1 MFAFCT
7 SDGLNRLFRAAG
19 FTEDQAEAV
28 TDVVREAS
36 QADLSVLAT
45 KADLRSEITSTKA
58 ELKADISDAKA
69 EILKWM
75 FGMVGVQTLV
85 ILGALVTLLRV
96 GLRP

>member
-1 MFAFCT
+1 MAVAALDT
-7 SDGLNRLFRAAG
+7 LSLTKRLRAAG
-19 FTEDQAEAV
+19 FTQDQAEAV
-28 TDVVREAS
+28 TDVVRDAS
-36 QADLSVLAT
+36 AVDLSVLAT
-45 KADLRSEITSTKA
+45 KADLAATKA
-58 ELKADISDAKA
+58 ELKAEIADSRT

>member
-1 MFAFCT
+1 M
-7 SDGLNRLFRAAG
+7 
-19 FTEDQAEAV
+19 
-28 TDVVREAS
+28 
-36 QADLSVLAT
+36 LAT
-45 KADLRSEITSTKA
+45 KADLAGAKA
-58 ELKADISDAKA
+58 EPKAEIADARA